1 MTLTGGSRNEG
12 NILINRQPLCDGNHN
27 ANNALVV
34 CRWGANCCIRGH
46 ILPPLNHVM
55 FPLEI
60 EFWKN
65 MAKIKILIQITEV
78 LSIISR
84 MLGYPGGQHTT
95 GSHFGQYSYRSPFP
109 MNNVQCFGNETT
121 ILDCPHTTEA
131 NCGAMELAGVICD
144 GIFQKPSTFLNDF
157 KN

>member
-1 MTLTGGSRNEG
+1 
-12 NILINRQPLCDGNHN
+12 
-27 ANNALVV
+27 
-34 CRWGANCCIRGH
+34 
-46 ILPPLNHVM
+46 
-55 FPLEI
+55 
-60 EFWKN
+60 

-95 GSHFGQYSYRSPFP
+95 GSHFGQYPNRSPFP

-157 KN
+157 KK